1 MKYLN
6 TINDFTSTDYD
17 EVVEDI
23 IEYLLDEYIE
33 EELKE
38 ELSNLSYAELF
49 ENLTDDFKTKIL
61 ERAEANVI
69 NDYLVELE
77 DEEGEN
83 EDE

>member
-6 TINDFTSTDYD
+6 TMNDFTSTDYD

-23 IEYLLDEYIE
+23 KTYLLDEYIE
-33 EELKE
+33 EEL
-38 ELSNLSYAELF
+38 SNFNYAELF
-49 ENLTDDFKTKIL
+49 ENLTDDFKTEIL
-61 ERAEANVI
+61 GRAEAKAI

>member
-6 TINDFTSTDYD
+6 TMNDFTSTDYD

-23 IEYLLDEYIE
+23 REYLLDEYVE
-33 EELKE
+33 E

-49 ENLTDDFKTKIL
+49 ENLTDDFKTEIL
-61 ERAEANVI
+61 ERAEAKAI

>member
-1 MKYLN
+1 MKYMN
-6 TINDFTSTDYD
+6 AINDFTSTDYD

-33 EELKE
+33 EEL
-38 ELSNLSYAELF
+38 SNLSYAELF
-49 ENLTDDFKTKIL
+49 ENLTDDFKTEIL
-61 ERAEANVI
+61 ERAKANVI

>member
-6 TINDFTSTDYD
+6 TMNDFTNTDYD

-33 EELKE
+33 V
-38 ELSNLSYAELF
+38 ELSNFSYIEIF
-49 ENLTDDFKTKIL
+49 ENLADDFKTEIL
-61 ERAEANVI
+61 ERAKANVI

-77 DEEGEN
+77 DEEGKN

>member
-1 MKYLN
+1 MKYIN
-6 TINDFTSTDYD
+6 TMNDFTSTDYD

-23 IEYLLDEYIE
+23 REYLLDEYVE
-33 EELKE
+33 EELN
-38 ELSNLSYAELF
+38 NLSYEELF
-49 ENLTDDFKTKIL
+49 ENLTDDFKTEIL
-61 ERAEANVI
+61 ERAEANAI

>member
-1 MKYLN
+1 MKYIN
-6 TINDFTSTDYD
+6 TMNDFTSTDYD

-23 IEYLLDEYIE
+23 REYLLEEYVE
-33 EELKE
+33 EELN
-38 ELSNLSYAELF
+38 NLSYEKLF
-49 ENLTDDFKTKIL
+49 ENLKDDFKTEIL
-61 ERAEANVI
+61 VRAEANAV

>member
-1 MKYLN
+1 MKYIN
-6 TINDFTSTDYD
+6 TMNDFTSTDYD

-23 IEYLLDEYIE
+23 REYLLDEYVE
-33 EELKE
+33 EELN
-38 ELSNLSYAELF
+38 NLSYEKLF
-49 ENLTDDFKTKIL
+49 ENLKDDFKTEIL
-61 ERAEANVI
+61 VRAEANAV

>member
-6 TINDFTSTDYD
+6 TMNDFTSTDYD

-23 IEYLLDEYIE
+23 KTYLLDEYIE
-33 EELKE
+33 EEL
-38 ELSNLSYAELF
+38 SNFNYAELF
-49 ENLTDDFKTKIL
+49 ENLTDDFKTEIL
-61 ERAEANVI
+61 ERAEANAI

>member
-1 MKYLN
+1 MKYIN
-6 TINDFTSTDYD
+6 KMNDFTSTDYD

-23 IEYLLDEYIE
+23 IEYLLDEYVE
-33 EELKE
+33 KELG
-38 ELSNLSYAELF
+38 NLSYVELF
-49 ENLTDDFKTKIL
+49 KNLTNDFKTEIL
-61 ERAEANVI
+61 ERAKTNVI

>member
-1 MKYLN
+1 MKYIN
-6 TINDFTSTDYD
+6 TMNDFTSTDYD

-23 IEYLLDEYIE
+23 REYLLDEYVE
-33 EELKE
+33 E
-38 ELSNLSYAELF
+38 ELSNFSYAELF
-49 ENLTDDFKTKIL
+49 ENLTDDFKTEIL
-61 ERAEANVI
+61 ERAEANAI